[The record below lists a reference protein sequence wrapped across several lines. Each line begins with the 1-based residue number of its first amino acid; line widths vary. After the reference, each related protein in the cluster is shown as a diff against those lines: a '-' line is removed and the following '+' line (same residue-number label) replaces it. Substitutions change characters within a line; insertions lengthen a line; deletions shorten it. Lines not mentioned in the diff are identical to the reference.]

1 MKTLFAKIFLWFFV
15 AQVLLG
21 VAMFA
26 VGFSVRDA
34 ETPGPVRQLL
44 SSELQLAST
53 SAVLLAQSGKIDH
66 PSGRSSLEHSR
77 TRVFW
82 RKGGGEWHH
91 LGKTAPSDDERRLLE
106 QAVETTGYVWTRDD
120 NVWGGALAATA
131 NNGQTVVVMRQMNR
145 RTPSPWGFLDD
156 LRRPERRLRFGA
168 TLVMMALVCFA
179 LARYLTLPVE
189 RLRAAT
195 HRLREGDLS
204 ARVGFKTHSDELTS
218 LGHDFDAMAERLEE
232 SAATERR
239 LLGDISHELRS
250 PLARLSVA
258 LDLVEQSRARA
269 QRVGE
274 SLPEAKYIA
283 TLDRIRRESGVLNQ
297 LIGQLL
303 ELSRLESLARD
314 GLALPTKE
322 EVHLETIVADV
333 VADAQYEARGRGRD
347 VELLENVPC
356 ALPGVAALL
365 RSALENVIRNA
376 VRHTRE
382 GTHVEVTLM
391 RFNNEGVITVRDY
404 GPGVPEELLSSLFR
418 PFYRVNEGR
427 DRESGGV
434 GLGLSIADRALRVHG
449 ATIEARN
456 VPQSNERGEGGLLV
470 EIRVPLEPEPAREA
484 HATAASI

>member
-15 AQVLLG
+15 AQVLIG

-26 VGFSVRDA
+26 VGFSGRDA
-34 ETPGPVRQLL
+34 EIPGPVRQIL
-44 SSELQLAST
+44 SNELRLAST
-53 SAVLLAQSGKIDH
+53 SAVLLAQNGKLGQFKRQSYNEDS
-66 PSGRSSLEHSR
+66 P

-82 RKGGGEWHH
+82 RRGEGAWFFT
-91 LGKTAPSDDERRLLE
+91 GRRQPSEDESELLE
-106 QAVETTGYVWTRDD
+106 QATKQNDFVWTRDE
-120 NVWGGALAATA
+120 NIWGGALAAYA
-131 NNGQTVVVMRQMNR
+131 RNGQTIVVIRQIRR

-156 LRRPERRLRFGA
+156 IRRPEKRLRFGA
-168 TLVMMALVCFA
+168 TLAMMALVCFA

-218 LGHDFDAMAERLEE
+218 LGHDFDAMAARLEE

-274 SLPEAKYIA
+274 PLPEAKYIA
-283 TLDRIRRESGVLNQ
+283 ALDRIRRESGVLNE

-314 GLALPTKE
+314 GIALPAKE
-322 EVHLETIVADV
+322 EVHLEAIVADV

-347 VELLENVPC
+347 VELLENTPC
-356 ALPGVAALL
+356 VLSGVAALL

-382 GTHVEVTLM
+382 GTHVEVALVCIGK
-391 RFNNEGVITVRDY
+391 ESIVTVRDY
-404 GPGVPEELLSSLFR
+404 GPGVPEELLQSLFR
-418 PFYRVNEGR
+418 PFYRVHEGR

-449 ATIEARN
+449 ATIQASN
-456 VPQSNERGEGGLLV
+456 VAEGGGLLV
-470 EIRVPLEPEPAREA
+470 EIRIPLETEAIREPQSLSA
-484 HATAASI
+484 

>member
-1 MKTLFAKIFLWFFV
+1 MKTLFAKIFLWFFG

-26 VGFSVRDA
+26 VGFSGRDA
-34 ETPGPVRQLL
+34 ETPGPVQQLL
-44 SSELQLAST
+44 TSELRLAS
-53 SAVLLAQSGKIDH
+53 SNALFLARNGRLDRPGGHASLDH
-66 PSGRSSLEHSR
+66 AR

-82 RKGGGEWHH
+82 RRGQDDWRY
-91 LGKTAPSDDERRLLE
+91 LGKLPPSDEERELLD
-106 QAVETTGYVWTRDD
+106 QAIQTNDFVWARSD
-120 NVWGGALAATA
+120 NLWGGALAATT
-131 NNGQTVVVMRQMNR
+131 NNGQTVVVMRQIRR

-156 LRRPERRLRFGA
+156 LRRPERRLRFGVSLA
-168 TLVMMALVCFA
+168 VMGLVCFA

-189 RLRAAT
+189 RLRTAT

-204 ARVGFKTHSDELTS
+204 ARVGFKTRGDELIS

-269 QRVGE
+269 ERTGQT
-274 SLPEAKYIA
+274 LPEAKYIA
-283 TLDRIRRESGVLNQ
+283 ALDRIRRESGVLNE

-303 ELSRLESLARD
+303 ELSRLEALARD
-314 GLALPTKE
+314 GLTLPAKQE
-322 EVHLETIVADV
+322 LHLETIVADV

-347 VELLENVPC
+347 VELLENAPC
-356 ALPGVAALL
+356 PLSGVASLL
-365 RSALENVIRNA
+365 RSALENVVRNA

-382 GTHVEVTLM
+382 GTHVEVTL
-391 RFNNEGVITVRDY
+391 RRIENEGIITVRDY
-404 GPGVPEELLSSLFR
+404 GSGVPEELLSSLFR
-418 PFYRVNEGR
+418 PFYRVHEGR

-449 ATIEARN
+449 ATIQAHN
-456 VPQSNERGEGGLLV
+456 VPEGGGLCV
-470 EIRVPLEPEPAREA
+470 EIRIPLEPEPAREP
-484 HATAASI
+484 HPVVASI